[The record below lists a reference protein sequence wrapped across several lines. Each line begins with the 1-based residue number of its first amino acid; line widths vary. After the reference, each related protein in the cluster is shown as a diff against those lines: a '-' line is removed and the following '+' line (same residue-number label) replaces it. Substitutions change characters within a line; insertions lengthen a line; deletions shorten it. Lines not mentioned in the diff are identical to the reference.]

1 MSGVLQGK
9 VAIVTGAGRG
19 LGRTHALALARA
31 GAAVV
36 VNDIGIGM
44 DGSGSDAQLAAS
56 VVAEI
61 EAAGG
66 RAVPDAT
73 DVSDWNGAAAVVAAA
88 LSAFGRLDIVVNNAG
103 VSRFAPIDE
112 ETGEGWNRVI
122 GINLTGTAAVSH
134 WAAEHWRR
142 AGPEAGRAIIN
153 TSSPAGTNPLP
164 GTPAYCVSKA
174 GVVALT
180 ITSAGDLAELGVRVN
195 AIAPIARTRLTE
207 AVPMFA
213 DVVAPV
219 HEGFDRIA
227 PEHVSAVVTYLAS
240 PACSFTGRVFGVE
253 GDDLF
258 LFSGFSASTHLNN
271 SGEQWSIESLSAALS
286 DVDRHDR
293 GYAIAPSSRFPSPQP
308 GDSVLAALA
317 AVERGDAA
325 PAPTPAGA

>member
-36 VNDIGIGM
+36 VNDVGTGM
-44 DGSGSDAQLAAS
+44 NGTGSDGQLAAS

-66 RAVPDAT
+66 RAVPDGH
-73 DVSDWNGAAAVVAAA
+73 DVSDWAEAKAIVDTA

-103 VSRFAPIDE
+103 VSRFAPIDQ
-112 ETGEGWNRVI
+112 ETGEDWNRVI

-134 WAAEHWRR
+134 WAAAHWRQ
-142 AGPEAGRAIIN
+142 AGAEPGRAIVN

-174 GVVALT
+174 GVLALT
-180 ITSAGDLAELGVRVN
+180 FTSAGDLAELGVRVN

-258 LFSGFSASTHLNN
+258 VFSGFSASTHLNN
-271 SGEQWSIESLSAALS
+271 DGEQWTIESLSAALS
-286 DVDRHDR
+286 DVDRNDR
-293 GYAIAPSSRFPSPQP
+293 GYAIAPSTRYVQPQP
-308 GDSVLAALA
+308 GDAVLEALA
-317 AVERGDAA
+317 AVERGEAL
-325 PAPTPAGA
+325 PAPTPASA

>member
-19 LGRTHALALARA
+19 LGRTHALALSRA

-44 DGSGSDAQLAAS
+44 DGAGRDTELAAS

-66 RAVPDAT
+66 RAVADTA
-73 DVSDWNGAAAVVAAA
+73 DVSDWNRAKGVVDAA
-88 LSAFGRLDIVVNNAG
+88 LSAFGRLDVVVNNAG

-112 ETGEGWNRVI
+112 ETGEDWGRVI

-134 WAAEHWRR
+134 WAAAHWRR
-142 AGPEAGRAIIN
+142 AGAEPGRAVIN
-153 TSSPAGTNPLP
+153 TSSPAGTNPMP

-174 GVVALT
+174 GVLALT
-180 ITSAGDLAELGVRVN
+180 FTSAGDLADLGVRVN

-207 AVPMFA
+207 AEPMFA

-240 PACSFTGRVFGVE
+240 PACAFSGRVFGVE

-258 LFSGFSASTHLNN
+258 VFSGFSASTHLNN
-271 SGEQWSIESLSAALS
+271 NGAQWSVEDLSAALS
-286 DVDRHDR
+286 DLDPHDR
-293 GYAIAPSSRFPSPQP
+293 GYAIAPSTRFVQPQP
-308 GDSVLAALA
+308 GDAVLEALA
-317 AVERGDAA
+317 AVQRGEPV
-325 PAPTPAGA
+325 PAPGPAGA

>member
-1 MSGVLQGK
+1 VSGVLQGK

-44 DGSGSDAQLAAS
+44 DGAGGDTQLAAS

-66 RAVPDAT
+66 QAVQDAT
-73 DVSDWNGAAAVVAAA
+73 DVSDWDGAKGVVDTA

-103 VSRFAPIDE
+103 ISRFAPIDQ
-112 ETGEGWNRVI
+112 ETGEDWNRVI

-134 WAAEHWRR
+134 WAAAHWRQ
-142 AGPEAGRAIIN
+142 AGAEAGRAIVN
-153 TSSPAGTNPLP
+153 TSSPAGTNPMP

-174 GVVALT
+174 GVLALT
-180 ITSAGDLAELGVRVN
+180 FTSAGDLAELGVRVN

-227 PEHVSAVVTYLAS
+227 PEHASAVVTYLAS
-240 PACSFTGRVFGVE
+240 PACTFTGRVFGVE

-271 SGEQWSIESLSAALS
+271 NGEQWSIESLSAALEG
-286 DVDRHDR
+286 VDRHDR
-293 GYAIAPSSRFPSPQP
+293 GYAIAPSTRFVQPQP
-308 GDSVLAALA
+308 GDAVLAALE
-317 AVERGDAA
+317 AVERGDAV
-325 PAPTPAGA
+325 PLPDPGSV

>member
-1 MSGVLQGK
+1 VSGVLQGK

-31 GAAVV
+31 GASVV
-36 VNDIGIGM
+36 VNDVGIGM
-44 DGSGSDAQLAAS
+44 DGTGNDAQLAAS

-61 EAAGG
+61 EEAGG
-66 RAVPDAT
+66 RAVPDAH
-73 DVSDWNGAAAVVAAA
+73 DVSTWDDAKAIVDTA
-88 LSAFGRLDIVVNNAG
+88 LSAFGRLDVVVNNAG
-103 VSRFAPIDE
+103 ISRFAPIDE
-112 ETGEGWNRVI
+112 ENGEDWNRVI

-134 WAAEHWRR
+134 WAAQHWRR
-142 AGPEAGRAIIN
+142 AGAEPGRAIIN

-174 GVVALT
+174 GVIALT

-213 DVVAPV
+213 DVLAPV

-258 LFSGFSASTHLNN
+258 LFSGFSASTHLSND
-271 SGEQWSIESLSAALS
+271 GEQWSIESLSDALA

-293 GYAIAPSSRFPSPQP
+293 GYAIAPSTRFLSPQP
-308 GDSVLAALA
+308 GDIVLAALE
-317 AVERGDAA
+317 AVGRGGMPVPD
-325 PAPTPAGA
+325 PGSV